1 LEKERVTS
9 QEIESLVKKIPGIFS
24 SKVVMEDK
32 VIKEFHLL
40 TDLSKNPKQ
49 ISRDI
54 QSTLLAEM
62 NMDIDHRVISI
73 AQIEGDDFLSPQ
85 NRVSIEGIS
94 KRIDAKKTIYEVTLK
109 LKDTAVTGICEEY
122 NIASRNLAAI
132 IEATIKALEQ
142 LYNFEDRIFFEGVEE
157 IHRPNYS
164 VWLVMLSTLFDRE
177 RILSGSSVIRDDR
190 EYALVRAALS
200 AVNRRLSQL

>member
-1 LEKERVTS
+1 LENKMVTS
-9 QEIESLVKKIPGIFS
+9 QDIESLVKKIPGIFS
-24 SKVVMEDK
+24 SKVIMEDK

-40 TDLSKNPKQ
+40 TDRTKNPKQ
-49 ISRDI
+49 LSRDI

-62 NMDIDHRVISI
+62 DMDIDHRVISI
-73 AQIEGDDFLSPQ
+73 AQIDGEDVLNPQ

-94 KRIDAKKTIYEVTLK
+94 KRIDSKRTLYEVTLK
-109 LKDTAVTGICEEY
+109 LKDTAVTGICEEH

-132 IEATIKALEQ
+132 VEATVKALEQ

-164 VWLVMLSTLFDRE
+164 VWLVMLSTLFERE

-190 EYALVRAALS
+190 EYALVRATLS